1 MGPVEV
7 LVIGFP
13 GSRFNGDIVPSLVDV
28 VERGIISIVDAILVS
43 RDEDGGLTVV
53 ELEEEGAGPEVAALA
68 ALVDEV
74 HDLVSDEDV
83 EALAADIEPG
93 SSAAVLVFEHTWALP
108 LRDAVAGSGGVV
120 LSQLRVPG
128 AVVDEVLDAVAA
140 LD

>member
-13 GSRFNGDIVPSLVDV
+13 GSRFNGDIVPSLVDL
-28 VERGIISIVDAILVS
+28 VERGIISIVDAVLVS
-43 RDEDGGLTVV
+43 RDDDGGLTVV
-53 ELEEEGAGPEVAALA
+53 ELEEEGVGPEVAALA
-68 ALVDEV
+68 ELVDEIQ
-74 HDLVSDEDV
+74 DLVSDEDV

-108 LRDAVAGSGGVV
+108 LRDAVAGSGGVL

-128 AVVDEVLDAVAA
+128 PVVDEVLDAVSA
-140 LD
+140 LG

>member
-1 MGPVEV
+1 VGPVEV

-28 VERGIISIVDAILVS
+28 VERGIISIVDAILIS

-108 LRDAVAGSGGVV
+108 LRDAVTGSGGVV

-128 AVVDEVLDAVAA
+128 AVVDEVRDAVAA
-140 LD
+140 LG

>member
-13 GSRFNGDIVPSLVDV
+13 GSRFNGDIVPTLVDV

-53 ELEEEGAGPEVAALA
+53 ELEEEGVGPEVAALA

>member
-53 ELEEEGAGPEVAALA
+53 ELEEEGVGPEVAALA